1 MLFLFDDFVLDPGRR
16 ELKRGESMIAVEPG
30 VFDLLVYLLVNRDRV
45 VSRDDL
51 IAAVWNGRI
60 VSESTLASR
69 INAARQAL
77 ADSGEEQRLIRTI
90 PRKGFRFVGEVIE
103 ADDALDSRARPA
115 GRDSSKQSSA
125 PRPDQHVAEAE
136 LSGLIGDIYDAAL
149 DPSLWGNVLEK
160 SSKFVGGGS
169 ASLYSKDSVN
179 KTANINYV
187 FGMEARHIQSYEEK
201 YVKIDPT
208 TPSFFFFDVGEI
220 ISITDILPA
229 HEFLESRYYR
239 EWAQPRGWVDTATA
253 VLEKSGTSY
262 AVFSVFRHERDGMV
276 DDAVRARMRLLV
288 PHVRRAVL
296 IGKTIQLNRAEAATL
311 GDTLADTVDALAAG
325 VFLVDPAGRLVHAN
339 ARGHAMLAEEG
350 ILRAAGGRLVAN
362 DPGADRALR
371 SAFSA
376 AEGGDGA
383 LGTQA
388 IAVPLATD
396 EQRFVAHVL
405 PLTSGA
411 RRRAGARYAAA
422 VFVRQADIDTP
433 AAPEVIAKRYE
444 LTPSELRVLLTV
456 VESGGVL
463 NIGEA
468 LGIPEARAKTHLRK
482 LFEKTGTNEQADLV
496 KLVAGCAGPP
506 EQAQIAPAAP
516 LAGADPDPVAD
527 QDRPASSGAALKWGG
542 RPSVAVLPF
551 NNLSGDP
558 EQEYFSDGI
567 TEDIITA
574 LSKYRSLTV
583 FARNSSFAFKGA
595 GGDVRQV
602 GLTLG
607 SEYVVEGSVRK
618 IGQRVRITT
627 QLAETE
633 GGRQLWA
640 ERYDRDLHDLFALQD
655 EITTTIAARIEP
667 EISAAER
674 LRVERKAVPA
684 LHAWDMF
691 RLGTK
696 HFYKVTAADN
706 LEAQRLFRRAIE
718 LDPSLADAYGY
729 LSYAIVLSM
738 IYFEVEPNEERL
750 NDAVAIGK
758 KGVELDDQDGLI
770 RFMYGRAL
778 LATNAYGDALTEL
791 ETAIEL
797 NPCLA
802 LSYCG
807 LGDSLSYEGRISEA
821 IPYFQRAIEL
831 SPYDPLRWAF
841 YSYRALAHI
850 FGREFELAGE
860 WAQKATRVPNA
871 HYWAFAHR
879 VSALGHLQRPDDLHN
894 AVPELLQRKQD
905 FSCRFARKRL
915 FYVKNP
921 DQLELYLDGLRKA
934 GIPE

>member
-1 MLFLFDDFVLDPGRR
+1 MQLAFGDYVLDGPKR
-16 ELKRGESMIAVEPG
+16 ELRRGAEQISLEPQ
-30 VFDLLVYLLVNRDRV
+30 VFDVLLYLVQNRDRV
-45 VSRDDL
+45 VTKDDL
-51 IAAVWNGRI
+51 FAAVWNGRI
-60 VSESTLASR
+60 VSESTLTSR
-69 INAARQAL
+69 ITAARKAVG
-77 ADSGEEQRLIRTI
+77 DSGEQQALIKTYA
-90 PRKGFRFVGEVIE
+90 RKGFRFVGEVTE
-103 ADDALDSRARPA
+103 AVEARNAAARSTTREDAKRNGDARKA
-115 GRDSSKQSSA
+115 
-125 PRPDQHVAEAE
+125 AEAE
-136 LSGLIGDIYDAAL
+136 LSVLIGEIYDAAL
-149 DPSLWGNVLEK
+149 DPSLWVSVLEK
-160 SSKFVGGGS
+160 SSKYIRAKACALYSSDLVSKAANVQYVFGIEPEFARS
-169 ASLYSKDSVN
+169 YAELYSKADPMH
-179 KTANINYV
+179 A
-187 FGMEARHIQSYEEK
+187 ARFFYGAGEVVAVADMIPYEEFVDSRLFK
-201 YVKIDPT
+201 EWGRPQRLID
-208 TPSFFFFDVGEI
+208 G
-220 ISITDILPA
+220 
-229 HEFLESRYYR
+229 
-239 EWAQPRGWVDTATA
+239 ATA
-253 VLEKSGTSY
+253 VLEKSATGVAAFTVLRNEEDGIVDE
-262 AVFSVFRHERDGMV
+262 AMRH
-276 DDAVRARMRLLV
+276 RMQLVV
-288 PHVRRAVL
+288 PHLRRAVL
-296 IGKTIQLNRAEAATL
+296 IGRAIELKKAEA
-311 GDTLADTVDALAAG
+311 DTLADTLDALAAG
-325 VFLVDPAGRLVHAN
+325 VFLVDPTGRLVHAN
-339 ARGHAMLAEEG
+339 GRGHAMLAEDG

-376 AEGGDGA
+376 AEGGDGV

-388 IAVPLATD
+388 IAVPLATAG
-396 EQRFVAHVL
+396 QRFVAHVL

-411 RRRAGARYAAA
+411 RRRAGASYAAA
-422 VFVRQADIDTP
+422 VFVHQADIDTP

-444 LTPSELRVLLTV
+444 LTPSELLVLLTV
-456 VESGGVL
+456 VESDGVL

-468 LGIPEARAKTHLRK
+468 LGIPEARAKTHLRR

-506 EQAQIAPAAP
+506 EQARTAPAAP
-516 LAGADPDPVAD
+516 LAGAAPELIVDEIRGRAG
-527 QDRPASSGAALKWGG
+527 SGAALKWGG
-542 RPSVAVLPF
+542 RPAVAVLPF

-574 LSKYRSLTV
+574 LSKYRSLAV
-583 FARNSSFAFKGA
+583 IARNPSFAFKGA

-602 GLTLG
+602 GLTFG

-618 IGQRVRITT
+618 IGQRVRITA
-627 QLAETE
+627 QLVETE

-640 ERYDRDLHDLFALQD
+640 ERYDRDLQDLFALQD

-684 LHAWDMF
+684 LHAWDLF

-696 HFYKVTAADN
+696 HFYKSTAADN

-718 LDPSLADAYGY
+718 LDPNLADAYGY

-738 IYFEVEPNEERL
+738 TYFEVEPDEKRL
-750 NDAVAIGK
+750 SDAVAIGK

-791 ETAIEL
+791 ETAVEL

-807 LGDSLSYEGRISEA
+807 LGDSLAYEGRISEA
-821 IPYFQRAIEL
+821 IPHFQRAIEL

-850 FGREFELAGE
+850 FGREFELACE
-860 WAQKATRVPNA
+860 WAQRATRVPNA

-879 VSALGHLQRPDDLHN
+879 VSALGHFQRPDDLR
-894 AVPELLQRKQD
+894 AAIPELLQRKQD
-905 FSCRFARKRL
+905 FSCSFARKRL

-921 DQLELYLDGLRKA
+921 NQLELYLDGLRKA